1 MDKLFKSILA
11 SILIGM
17 GVAVNLNL
25 GAPIGPFLFAFGLL
39 AVCYTDSLLYT
50 GRVGFMWRDNKLD
63 VLYIL
68 LVNIMAGIMIG
79 VCIGFGKSDLV
90 AIAQDKMSYW
100 TLSPEFFV
108 QSIMCGIIMYLCVY
122 LYKKGTCLGILIGV
136 PLFIFCGFQH
146 SIANSITFGIGMFQG
161 DILTILLSAVGNG
174 LGSII
179 IDILI
184 NGWKSQSDITE

>member
-90 AIAQDKMSYW
+90 AIAQDKM
-100 TLSPEFFV
+100 
-108 QSIMCGIIMYLCVY
+108 
-122 LYKKGTCLGILIGV
+122 
-136 PLFIFCGFQH
+136 
-146 SIANSITFGIGMFQG
+146 
-161 DILTILLSAVGNG
+161 
-174 LGSII
+174 
-179 IDILI
+179 
-184 NGWKSQSDITE
+184 